1 MLLFIILSTCINM
14 TNRFMTSHAAGAPRR
29 QGKRHI
35 PGQGIR
41 KEGVS
46 GGGNGGAA
54 AEWRLADTK
63 EEEKNTSSAAPG
75 IQGTQKQVTR
85 RKIKRT
91 QENSIRMLIL
101 K

>member
-1 MLLFIILSTCINM
+1 M

-63 EEEKNTSSAAPG
+63 EEEKKKHQLSSSGHSRHPKTSNKKENKKDPG
-75 IQGTQKQVTR
+75 KFYTYAYT
-85 RKIKRT
+85 KIIKK
-91 QENSIRMLIL
+91 NAFH
-101 K
+101 